1 MKRLFTKRYMKNTL
15 AVLLIAAMCGCAFF
29 TMKYAQS
36 HVSSRADTMMSQPAG
51 DGSQTADQHEDSS
64 GDSQSAQSA
73 QSGEEQGAVPDS
85 QSSGSSDRSS
95 GSSDQQPPAKPDGD
109 SGGAPTQ
116 QSSDTQTADNSGQSD
131 ASAQSQD
138 QQNGQASGDQQ
149 SSDSQSGQQPGGGSQ
164 NDQNA
169 DGQNGQGGTPPDMN
183 ASGSSSTLPIGY
195 YFVFGAEGIILA
207 AGVMYLIMTR
217 AGKKSVKELTMN
229 RDKITIFILSAVL
242 LASAFTFSC
251 SSITGSVFISS
262 AAETGQMGGP
272 GGQSSGNASYSAVK
286 EITSDETI
294 KDETYSSENSDEN
307 AVLATGSITVQ
318 FSDTTI
324 TKTGDSD
331 GGDTSNFYG
340 NNSGI
345 TAKDGAALTL
355 KNMKITTDASGANG
369 VFSYGG
375 SATTSNSSGDGTSV
389 TISDSEIT
397 TTGDNAGGIMT
408 TGGGTMTA
416 SDLTINTS
424 GRSSAAI
431 RTDRGGGSVDVTGGT
446 YTTTG
451 IGSPSVYSTADIIVN
466 NARLVSKASE
476 GIVIEGKN
484 SVTLNDCTLTDNN
497 TELNG
502 QSTTYKNIFLYQS
515 MSGDAADGNAE
526 FTAADS
532 KITTKKGDTL
542 YVTNTTA
549 TINLENNTIKNTDSE
564 GNFLRAQADSW
575 GNSGSNGGDVTL
587 VMTKQKA
594 TGNIVIDSISTL
606 DITMKSG
613 SYYEGTI
620 NGDNSARSI
629 KLTLDKK
636 SKIKLTGDSYVT
648 SLDDADTDYSNIDF
662 NGYTL
667 YVNGEAI
674 N

>member
-1 MKRLFTKRYMKNTL
+1 MKKLFAKRCMKNTL
-15 AVLLIAAMCGCAFF
+15 AILLIAAMCGCAFF

-36 HVSSRADTMMSQPAG
+36 HVSSGPDTIMSQSAG
-51 DGSQTADQHEDSS
+51 DGSQPPGQQESS
-64 GDSQSAQSA
+64 SDGSQSA
-73 QSGEEQGAVPDS
+73 QSGEEQNAASDS
-85 QSSGSSDRSS
+85 QSSGSSEQPS
-95 GSSDQQPPAKPDGD
+95 GSSEQQPPAKPDGD
-109 SGGAPTQ
+109 SGSAPAQ
-116 QSSDTQTADNSGQSD
+116 QPADTQTADNSSQSD
-131 ASAQSQD
+131 TSAQSQD
-138 QQNGQASGDQQ
+138 QQNGQTSGAQQ
-149 SSDSQSGQQPGGGSQ
+149 SSDSQNGQPDGNAQ
-164 NDQNA
+164 NDQNTG
-169 DGQNGQGGTPPDMN
+169 DQNGQGGTPPDMN
-183 ASGSSSTLPIGY
+183 ASGSSSTLPVGY

-217 AGKKSVKELTMN
+217 AGKKSIKELATN

-242 LASAFTFSC
+242 LASAFTLSC
-251 SSITGSVFISS
+251 RGITGSAFISS
-262 AAETGQMGGP
+262 RAETGQMGGP
-272 GGQSSGNASYSAVK
+272 GGQTAGTASYSAVK

-307 AVLATGSITVQ
+307 AVLATGSITAQ
-318 FSDTTI
+318 LSDTTI

-345 TAKDGAALTL
+345 TAKDGAVLTL

-375 SATTSNSSGDGTSV
+375 SATTNNSSGDGTSV

-466 NARLVSKASE
+466 NAKLIAKASE

-484 SVTLNDCTLTDNN
+484 SVTLNDCTLTDSN

-575 GNSGSNGGDVTL
+575 GNSGANGGDVTL

-606 DITMKSG
+606 DMTMKSG

-620 NGDNSARSI
+620 NGDDSAKSI

>member
-1 MKRLFTKRYMKNTL
+1 
-15 AVLLIAAMCGCAFF
+15 
-29 TMKYAQS
+29 
-36 HVSSRADTMMSQPAG
+36 
-51 DGSQTADQHEDSS
+51 
-64 GDSQSAQSA
+64 
-73 QSGEEQGAVPDS
+73 
-85 QSSGSSDRSS
+85 
-95 GSSDQQPPAKPDGD
+95 
-109 SGGAPTQ
+109 
-116 QSSDTQTADNSGQSD
+116 
-131 ASAQSQD
+131 
-138 QQNGQASGDQQ
+138 
-149 SSDSQSGQQPGGGSQ
+149 
-164 NDQNA
+164 
-169 DGQNGQGGTPPDMN
+169 
-183 ASGSSSTLPIGY
+183 
-195 YFVFGAEGIILA
+195 
-207 AGVMYLIMTR
+207 
-217 AGKKSVKELTMN
+217 
-229 RDKITIFILSAVL
+229 
-242 LASAFTFSC
+242 
-251 SSITGSVFISS
+251 
-262 AAETGQMGGP
+262 MGGL
-272 GGQSSGNASYSAVK
+272 GGQSSGTASYSAVK
-286 EITSDETI
+286 EIASDETI

-307 AVLATGSITVQ
+307 AVLATGSITAQ
-318 FSDTTI
+318 LSDTTI

-375 SATTSNSSGDGTSV
+375 SATTNNSSGDGTSV

-431 RTDRGGGSVDVTGGT
+431 RTDRGGGSVDVTVGT

-451 IGSPSVYSTADIIVN
+451 IGSPSVYSTADIIVS
-466 NARLVSKASE
+466 NAKLVAKASE

-484 SVTLNDCTLTDNN
+484 SVTLNDCTLTDSN

-515 MSGDAADGNAE
+515 MSGDAANGNAE

-564 GNFLRAQADSW
+564 GNFLRAQSDSC
-575 GNSGSNGGDVTL
+575 GNSGSNGGNVTL
-587 VMTKQKA
+587 VMTKKKA

-606 DITMKSG
+606 DMAMKSG

-620 NGDNSARSI
+620 NGDNSARLI

-667 YVNGEAI
+667 YVDGEAI

>member
-36 HVSSRADTMMSQPAG
+36 HVSSGADTMMSQPAG

-85 QSSGSSDRSS
+85 QSSGGSDRSS

-109 SGGAPTQ
+109 SGGAPAQ
-116 QSSDTQTADNSGQSD
+116 QSSDAQTADNSGQSD
-131 ASAQSQD
+131 TSAQSQD
-138 QQNGQASGDQQ
+138 QQND
-149 SSDSQSGQQPGGGSQ
+149 
-164 NDQNA
+164 
-169 DGQNGQGGTPPDMN
+169 QNGQGGTPPDMN
-183 ASGSSSTLPIGY
+183 TSGSSSALPAGC

-217 AGKKSVKELTMN
+217 AGKKSIKELTMN

-251 SSITGSVFISS
+251 SAITGSAFISS
-262 AAETGQMGGP
+262 AAETGQMGDP
-272 GGQSSGNASYSAVK
+272 GAQSSGTASYSAVK
-286 EITSDETI
+286 AITSDETI

-307 AVLATGSITVQ
+307 AVLATGSITAQ
-318 FSDTTI
+318 LSDTAI

-451 IGSPSVYSTADIIVN
+451 IGSPSVYSTADIVVS
-466 NARLVSKASE
+466 NARLVAKASE

-606 DITMKSG
+606 DMTMKSG

>member
-1 MKRLFTKRYMKNTL
+1 MKNTL

-36 HVSSRADTMMSQPAG
+36 HVISGPDTIMTQSSEDS
-51 DGSQTADQHEDSS
+51 SQTADQQEDSS

-73 QSGEEQGAVPDS
+73 QSGGEQGAAPDS
-85 QSSGSSDRSS
+85 QSSGGSDRSS

-109 SGGAPTQ
+109 SGGAPAQ
-116 QSSDTQTADNSGQSD
+116 QSSDAQTADNSGQSD

-138 QQNGQASGDQQ
+138 QQN
-149 SSDSQSGQQPGGGSQ
+149 
-164 NDQNA
+164 N
-169 DGQNGQGGTPPDMN
+169 QNGQGGTPPEMN
-183 ASGSSSTLPIGY
+183 TSGSSSTLPIGY
-195 YFVFGAEGIILA
+195 CFVFGAEGIILA

-251 SSITGSVFISS
+251 SGITGSAFISS

-272 GGQSSGNASYSAVK
+272 GGQSSGTASYSAVK

-294 KDETYSSENSDEN
+294 KDETYTSENSDEN
-307 AVLATGSITVQ
+307 AVLATGSITAQ
-318 FSDTTI
+318 LSDTTI
-324 TKTGDSD
+324 TKTGDSN

-416 SDLTINTS
+416 SGLTINTS

-466 NARLVSKASE
+466 NARLASKASE

-549 TINLENNTIKNTDSE
+549 TINLENNTIKSTDSE

-587 VMTKQKA
+587 VMTKQKV

-606 DITMKSG
+606 DMTMKSG

-667 YVNGEAI
+667 YVDGEAI

>member
-1 MKRLFTKRYMKNTL
+1 
-15 AVLLIAAMCGCAFF
+15 
-29 TMKYAQS
+29 
-36 HVSSRADTMMSQPAG
+36 
-51 DGSQTADQHEDSS
+51 
-64 GDSQSAQSA
+64 
-73 QSGEEQGAVPDS
+73 
-85 QSSGSSDRSS
+85 
-95 GSSDQQPPAKPDGD
+95 
-109 SGGAPTQ
+109 
-116 QSSDTQTADNSGQSD
+116 
-131 ASAQSQD
+131 
-138 QQNGQASGDQQ
+138 
-149 SSDSQSGQQPGGGSQ
+149 
-164 NDQNA
+164 
-169 DGQNGQGGTPPDMN
+169 
-183 ASGSSSTLPIGY
+183 
-195 YFVFGAEGIILA
+195 
-207 AGVMYLIMTR
+207 
-217 AGKKSVKELTMN
+217 
-229 RDKITIFILSAVL
+229 
-242 LASAFTFSC
+242 
-251 SSITGSVFISS
+251 
-262 AAETGQMGGP
+262 MGGP
-272 GGQSSGNASYSAVK
+272 GGQSAGTASYSAVK

-307 AVLATGSITVQ
+307 AVLATGSITAQ
-318 FSDTTI
+318 LSDTTI

-375 SATTSNSSGDGTSV
+375 SATTNNSSGDGTSV

-431 RTDRGGGSVDVTGGT
+431 RTDRGGGSVDVTVGT

-451 IGSPSVYSTADIIVN
+451 IGSPSVYSTADIIVS
-466 NARLVSKASE
+466 NAKLVAKASE

-484 SVTLNDCTLTDNN
+484 SVTLNDCTLTDSN

-515 MSGDAADGNAE
+515 MSGDAANGNAE

-564 GNFLRAQADSW
+564 GNFLRAQSDSC
-575 GNSGSNGGDVTL
+575 GNSGSNGGNVTL

-606 DITMKSG
+606 DMAMKSG

-667 YVNGEAI
+667 YVDGEAI